1 MNNTKYGK
9 VVTGHKETSNAA
21 WAILQEGGNAFD
33 AALAAILGA
42 CVAESASISIGGGG
56 FLLSHQPNGQQY
68 LYDFF
73 TQTPLQKRTDGLLD
87 FFPAEIRFKDNSQI
101 FHVGLG
107 SAATPGIIAGLFK
120 VHSELGSIPFKVI
133 AEPAIELA
141 KNGVVIDDFQE
152 HLLQLV
158 YPIIRES
165 SEARK
170 FFLEEESDKL
180 KKKGKKVFLEGLED
194 TLYVLANEGPR
205 EFYEGEI
212 AARICK
218 DSEELGGHFTRPDFK
233 DYRVLR
239 RKPLQI
245 NYRDFQFITNP
256 PPSAGGIL
264 IGFCLA
270 LLESFDLQ
278 SMKWGSQEY
287 IQLLGEVMQMMN
299 VSRSKS
305 LDRYLQH
312 PNIVQHFLGKEHIA
326 SYLQSLNKKAD
337 KLGSTTHI
345 SVMDKNGNAASTTI
359 SSGAGNSYY
368 IPQTGIMM
376 NNMLGEA
383 DLNPRGFH
391 QWRLN
396 QRMSSMMSP
405 SMLLKNRKAR
415 LVLGSSGSNRIR
427 SAVLQSLLNWTDFQ
441 MPLEEAIQ
449 SPRLH
454 LEGLQLNIEKGFDE
468 EILSK
473 LQLPRDW
480 QRLIWTEKSMFFGG
494 VNGIA
499 ADVKGNLKGFGD
511 ERRFGVVMGE

>member
-9 VVTGHKETSNAA
+9 VASGHQETSNAA
-21 WAILQEGGNAFD
+21 WRILQEGGNAFD
-33 AALAAILGA
+33 AALAAILAA

-56 FLLSHQPNGQQY
+56 FLLAHQANGQPY

-87 FFPAEIRFKDNSQI
+87 FFPAEIHFKDNSQI
-101 FHVGLG
+101 FHVGLA
-107 SAATPGIIAGLFK
+107 SAATPGIIAGLYK
-120 VHSELGSIPFKVI
+120 IHAELGSIPFNII

-141 KNGVVIDDFQE
+141 KKGTVIDDFQE
-152 HLLQLV
+152 NLLQLV
-158 YPIIRES
+158 YPIICES
-165 SEARK
+165 IEAKK
-170 FFLEEESDKL
+170 FFLEKESDQL
-180 KKKGKKVFLEGLED
+180 KKKGKTILLEGLAD

-212 AARICK
+212 AAHICK

-233 DYRVLR
+233 NYQVIR
-239 RKPLQI
+239 RNPLQL
-245 NYRDFQFITNP
+245 NYRGFQFITNP

-264 IGFCLA
+264 ISFCLA
-270 LLESFDLQ
+270 LLESFDLPK
-278 SMKWGSQEY
+278 MKWGSGEY
-287 IQLLGEVMQMMN
+287 IKLVSKVMRRMN
-299 VSRSKS
+299 ISRSKS
-305 LDRYLQH
+305 LDNFLQD
-312 PNIVQHFLGKEHIA
+312 PNISQHFLQEEHIA

-345 SVMDKNGNAASTTI
+345 SVIDKNGNAASTTI

-368 IPQTGIMM
+368 VPQTGIMM

-383 DLNPRGFH
+383 DLNPNGFH
-391 QWRLN
+391 QWISN

-449 SPRLH
+449 SARLH

-468 EILSK
+468 EVISK
-473 LQLPRDW
+473 LQLPKDW
-480 QRLIWTEKSMFFGG
+480 QKVIWSEQSMFFGG
-494 VNGIA
+494 INAVA
-499 ADVKGNLKGFGD
+499 ADAKGNLRGFGD